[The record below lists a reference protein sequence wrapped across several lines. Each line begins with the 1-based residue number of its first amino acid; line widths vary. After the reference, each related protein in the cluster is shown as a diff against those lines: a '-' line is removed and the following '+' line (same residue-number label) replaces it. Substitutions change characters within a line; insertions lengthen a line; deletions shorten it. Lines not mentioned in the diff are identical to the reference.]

1 MLFKYRLVSDQHGKC
16 CYFIENNLLKY
27 VLMHFKYPLVS
38 DQHGKCWYFIEY
50 NLLKYVLMLFKY
62 PLVVINMVNVAI
74 L

>member
-1 MLFKYRLVSDQHGKC
+1 ML
-16 CYFIENNLLKY
+16 
-27 VLMHFKYPLVS
+27 FKYPLVS